1 MIVVGKFVVTGRDH
15 QVFLACRYFIGGK
28 ILTAIGTMVVGQYTI
43 GIATVA
49 MRGKYLL
56 DQLTVVMGRRNG
68 DGVNNRNFL
77 FARFVGKDLATIAGV
92 ILLIAGLGTGRLLGR
107 HFFQIVLMVQRNLD
121 NITANRAGLIDGFR
135 CGRAGHMGLY
145 SFLSTT
151 SAHGCMTV
159 LALIGIGN
167 ICMLRSRD
175 NQGFLCGFP
184 LLGSKIG
191 FAITANIVRLH
202 TIFQLINGMYRI
214 CLRNQHA
221 QAMIHSQNYGIFICN
236 LILCGRILKPLTAI
250 GTFVVQN
257 ITLLTA
263 GGLYGFNTIQG
274 MFMSLVFRFFTIAA
288 ICAGL
293 FAHHTRLYA
302 NVALFTLRTPAA
314 GAILADIFTTGTQ
327 IHAIAASAAIHAD
340 QLGAITADRSA
351 IRTHIYAIIAGVTLF
366 APSFCAISADLF
378 TIGAKL
384 YTVAAGFTFFAP
396 DIETIHAA
404 VAVCAPLIGAIFANF
419 FAVLAK
425 IHAVGAKLA
434 AFTPGIGASV
444 ADRSAIFTDFS
455 AIAAGAAIH
464 APEFCAVNADLFAVA
479 AKLSAFRADFL
490 AISADRAAT
499 GAACAFFTAVI
510 RAAGAFSAIG
520 AEKFVQAPRT
530 GVATR
535 TPGWLW
541 IID

>member
-1 MIVVGKFVVTGRDH
+1 
-15 QVFLACRYFIGGK
+15 
-28 ILTAIGTMVVGQYTI
+28 
-43 GIATVA
+43 
-49 MRGKYLL
+49 
-56 DQLTVVMGRRNG
+56 
-68 DGVNNRNFL
+68 
-77 FARFVGKDLATIAGV
+77 
-92 ILLIAGLGTGRLLGR
+92 
-107 HFFQIVLMVQRNLD
+107 
-121 NITANRAGLIDGFR
+121 
-135 CGRAGHMGLY
+135 
-145 SFLSTT
+145 
-151 SAHGCMTV
+151 
-159 LALIGIGN
+159 
-167 ICMLRSRD
+167 
-175 NQGFLCGFP
+175 
-184 LLGSKIG
+184 
-191 FAITANIVRLH
+191 
-202 TIFQLINGMYRI
+202 MYRI
-214 CLRNQHA
+214 YLRNQCA
-221 QAMIHSQNYGIFICN
+221 QIMASRQNHRVFIGD
-236 LILCGRILKPLTAI
+236 LILYGRILKPLTAI

-263 GGLYGFNTIQG
+263 GGLYGFNTIQR
-274 MFMSLVFRFFTIAA
+274 MFVFLVFRFFTIAA

-302 NVALFTLRTPAA
+302 NIALFTLRTPTA
-314 GAILADIFTTGTQ
+314 GAILADIFTIGTQ

-455 AIAAGAAIH
+455 AIAAKAA
-464 APEFCAVNADLFAVA
+464 LFAP
-479 AKLSAFRADFL
+479 
-490 AISADRAAT
+490 
-499 GAACAFFTAVI
+499 
-510 RAAGAFSAIG
+510 AIG
-520 AEKFVQAPRT
+520 AIDTDLTAGLANFRTFVAGLFTACADIAVDAILTSVAAITFRIHAASTLTALRTHFFFHAFFADMTFGAGMLIGTGSAPT
-530 GVATR
+530 ALATDR
-535 TPGWLW
+535 VFVGAIFANA
-541 IID
+541 IITIAATAATAV